1 MSFIWP
7 AMLVFLLVVP
17 IFIGMYLRLQS
28 RRRAL
33 AASFG
38 SLGFGAA
45 ALGSGRPASLGL
57 RRYLPPALFL
67 IGLTLLMLALARPQA
82 IVSLPK
88 IEGTVILAFDVSGS
102 MAATD
107 MEPTRM
113 EAAKSAAR
121 EFIQRQPSTVQI
133 GVVAF
138 SESGF
143 SVQAPT
149 NNQEAVLASVNRLS
163 PQRGTSLANGILS
176 SLITIAG
183 RDPQDIL
190 PSSSEAT
197 EPTPAPIPPEPE
209 GTYDS
214 AVIVLLTDGDNNA
227 PPDPLEAAQAAADR
241 EVPIYTLGIGN
252 PAGTV
257 LEIEGY
263 NYFTQLNEPMLQ
275 AISELTGGTYYN
287 AASEEDLQAIY
298 KNLTPRF
305 VIRPE
310 KMEITSILAGASLF
324 ILLLGGI
331 FSLLWFGRLL

>member
-7 AMLVFLLVVP
+7 AMLVFLLVIP

-82 IVSLPK
+82 VVSLPK

-107 MEPTRM
+107 MEPSRM
-113 EAAKSAAR
+113 EAAKTAAR

-149 NNQEAVLASVNRLS
+149 NNQEAVLASINRLS

-183 RDPQDIL
+183 RDPQEAL
-190 PSSSEAT
+190 PSGDPVPG
-197 EPTPAPIPPEPE
+197 PTPIPIPEPE
-209 GTYDS
+209 GTFDS

-241 EVPIYTLGIGN
+241 EVPIYTVGIGN

-263 NYFTQLNEPMLQ
+263 NYFTQLNEPVLQ
-275 AISELTGGTYYN
+275 AISEMTGGTYYN
-287 AASEEDLQAIY
+287 AATEEDLQSIY